1 MASHRLIRSARPA
14 HAVAGALILAVPSSA
29 LALTSSGRAAPTL
42 ATTAQPVLSPIASL
56 KLAPSHLAYG
66 RKLTVSGSTSR
77 LAAGSHVELELS
89 SSLHPQST
97 THWKLLGTARV
108 GGRGHF
114 RIAAPARE
122 SGLLRVVSAPTKPTT
137 SLARR
142 VSAAGATGTPGTATP
157 TILPSPVRRLSVAA
171 RLLVMRKSI
180 GLIGGQHGLVSGKLL
195 PGVGGRRVALQAGTG
210 RGWHTVART
219 RTGRR
224 GGYTM
229 RFAAPAG
236 SGVALRVRFA
246 GDRLNSRSTAKA
258 GVATVLQP
266 TVASWY
272 SDGGATACGFHA
284 YYGVAHLSL
293 PCGTKVTI
301 SNGSRSVVAT
311 VDDRG
316 PFVGGRTYDLNQ
328 NVAGALGFGGVGTVY
343 VSTQ

>member
-1 MASHRLIRSARPA
+1 MASSRLIRSARPA

-29 LALTSSGRAAPTL
+29 LALTSSSAAP
-42 ATTAQPVLSPIASL
+42 AVAPTTQPTLSPIKPL

-66 RKLTVSGSTSR
+66 HPLSVSSATSS
-77 LAAGSHVELELS
+77 LAAGTRVALELS
-89 SSLHPQST
+89 NPPRSQANS
-97 THWKLLGTARV
+97 HWRVLGTTRI
-108 GGRGHF
+108 GRRGHF
-114 RIAAPARE
+114 SFTAPARE
-122 SGLLRVVSAPTKPTT
+122 SGLLRVVGAAADRTS

-142 VSAAGATGTPGTATP
+142 VPAIGATGTTAAATP
-157 TILPSPVRRLSVAA
+157 TVLSSPVRRLSVEA
-171 RLLVMRKSI
+171 RLLVTRKSI
-180 GLIGGQHGLVSGKLL
+180 GLIGGQHGFVSGKLL
-195 PGVGGRRVALQAGTG
+195 PGVGGRRVILEAG
-210 RGWHTVART
+210 RGHGWNTFART

-224 GGYTM
+224 GGFTM

-246 GDRLNSRSTAKA
+246 GDQLNSRSTAKA
-258 GVATVLQP
+258 GIATVLSP

-272 SDGGATACGFHA
+272 YDAGGTACGFHA

-293 PCGTKVTI
+293 PCGSKVTI

-316 PFVGGRTYDLNQ
+316 PFVGGRTFDLNQ

-343 VSTQ
+343 TSVQ

>member
-29 LALTSSGRAAPTL
+29 LALTNSSAAPAPVA
-42 ATTAQPVLSPIASL
+42 ATQPTLSPIKPL
-56 KLAPSHLAYG
+56 RLAPNHLAYG
-66 RKLTVSGSTSR
+66 HPLTVSGSTSS
-77 LAAGSHVELELS
+77 LAAGTRVALELS
-89 SSLHPQST
+89 NSPRPQANSDWRVVGT
-97 THWKLLGTARV
+97 TRIGR
-108 GGRGHF
+108 RGHF
-114 RIAAPARE
+114 RFTAPARE
-122 SGLLRVVSAPTKPTT
+122 SGLLRVVGATTGPTL

-142 VSAAGATGTPGTATP
+142 VPAVGTTGTTAAATP
-157 TILPSPVRRLSVAA
+157 TVMPSPVRRLSVEA
-171 RLLVMRKSI
+171 RLLVTRKSI
-180 GLIGGQHGLVSGKLL
+180 GLIGGQHGFVSGKLL

-316 PFVGGRTYDLNQ
+316 PFVGGRTFDLNQ